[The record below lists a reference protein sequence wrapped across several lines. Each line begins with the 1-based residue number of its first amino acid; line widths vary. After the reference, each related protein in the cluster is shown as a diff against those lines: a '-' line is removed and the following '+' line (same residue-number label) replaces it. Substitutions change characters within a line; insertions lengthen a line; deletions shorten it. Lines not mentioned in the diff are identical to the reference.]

1 MVDIIKQEHQMNAD
15 KKPSTLFRFA
25 HVYQDSI
32 LMGFVL
38 ILVFVIAL
46 FGFYH
51 YRSDVRAPLSQLSNL
66 EKSLTDQQTKLAS
79 LKSAKLDLSQ
89 MESSVKKLYS
99 ALPYDAEL
107 PELYL
112 QVSEIAK
119 KNKLTLTSFNAELS
133 KNEKKTTSKIQ
144 AVAMNLNL
152 IGGDYF
158 ALKKFVADA
167 SSSLRLMD
175 IKALNY
181 SPQTQ
186 GYVVILN
193 AYYLPID

>member
-15 KKPSTLFRFA
+15 KKPNALFRFA

-38 ILVFVIAL
+38 ILVFVIL
-46 FGFYH
+46 LCGFYH
-51 YRSDVRAPLSQLSNL
+51 YKADVRAPLSQLANL
-66 EKSLTDQQTKLAS
+66 EKSLTEQQAKLVS

-112 QVSEIAK
+112 QISEIAK
-119 KNKLTLTSFNAELS
+119 KKSVDT
-133 KNEKKTTSKIQ
+133 
-144 AVAMNLNL
+144 
-152 IGGDYF
+152 
-158 ALKKFVADA
+158 
-167 SSSLRLMD
+167 
-175 IKALNY
+175 
-181 SPQTQ
+181 
-186 GYVVILN
+186 VIV
-193 AYYLPID
+193 

>member
-1 MVDIIKQEHQMNAD
+1 MVDIIKQEHSLNAEQ
-15 KKPSTLFRFA
+15 KPNALFRFV
-25 HVYQDSI
+25 HIYQDSV

-38 ILVFVIAL
+38 ILVFVIL
-46 FGFYH
+46 LCGFCFYKA
-51 YRSDVRAPLSQLSNL
+51 DVRAPLSQLANL
-66 EKSLTDQQTKLAS
+66 EKSLTEQQAKLVS

-89 MESSVKKLYS
+89 MESSVKKLYA

-112 QVSEIAK
+112 QISEITK
-119 KNKLTLTSFNAELS
+119 KNKLTLASFNAELPKS
-133 KNEKKTTSKIQ
+133 EKNIVGKIQ
-144 AVAMNLNL
+144 AVTMNLNL
-152 IGGDYF
+152 MGGDYF
-158 ALKKFVADA
+158 MLKKFVADA
-167 SSSLRLMD
+167 TSSLRLMD

-186 GYVVILN
+186 SYVVILT